1 VTVADEGLTFHP
13 SPYDPPLGYAGF
25 DVALGDAPSARYFD
39 ARRLS
44 FPIEVDG
51 VLKRGLVEHPWGQ
64 SPELR
69 FAAGRIRLDAHDDD
83 HMELFG
89 FGGVA
94 TITTTGGVTLCQV
107 TSSAPLLPLTD
118 DPNDPLALLESEL
131 EVMIAQDRARWGA
144 DEYSHLDRLGHV
156 APLTLFAAS
165 FTALERRLRGLAA
178 VEDDVRQALRLVRG
192 IREIVQRAGAWPDNA
207 PDWEELL

>member
-1 VTVADEGLTFHP
+1 
-13 SPYDPPLGYAGF
+13 
-25 DVALGDAPSARYFD
+25 VALGDAPSARYFD

>member
-1 VTVADEGLTFHP
+1 MADEGLTFHP

-25 DVALGDAPSARYFD
+25 DVALCDAPSARYFD

-94 TITTTGGVTLCQV
+94 TITTAGGV
-107 TSSAPLLPLTD
+107 PLL
-118 DPNDPLALLESEL
+118 
-131 EVMIAQDRARWGA
+131 G
-144 DEYSHLDRLGHV
+144 
-156 APLTLFAAS
+156 
-165 FTALERRLRGLAA
+165 
-178 VEDDVRQALRLVRG
+178 
-192 IREIVQRAGAWPDNA
+192 
-207 PDWEELL
+207 